1 MPTEKSVE
9 ELKTEIATL
18 QNRVSELSDK
28 NDKLQTENYSL
39 GSEVRNLQKEKD
51 KLLAIIENLSKGL
64 AALGDRK

>member
-9 ELKTEIATL
+9 ELKAEIATL

-39 GSEVRNLQKEKD
+39 GSGFRDLQREKD
-51 KLLAIIENLSKGL
+51 KLLVIIDNLSKGF